1 MLMDSLA
8 DEVMDKLIEG
18 RTLPAEDRNKRHAGR
33 AICLEQK
40 GLRLAGRV
48 GVCVT
53 ATLFASLSPSITL

>member
-1 MLMDSLA
+1 VLKDRLA
-8 DEVMDKLIEG
+8 DKVMDKLIEG
-18 RTLPAEDRNKRHAGR
+18 RTLPAEDRNKRRGG